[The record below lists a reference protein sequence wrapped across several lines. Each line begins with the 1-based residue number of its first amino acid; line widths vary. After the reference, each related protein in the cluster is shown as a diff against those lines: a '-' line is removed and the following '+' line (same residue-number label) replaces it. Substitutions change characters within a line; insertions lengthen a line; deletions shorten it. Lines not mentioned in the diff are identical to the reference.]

1 MMTKKV
7 IKNIIT
13 SFIIALIL
21 SMMGP
26 KYFDAMPIL
35 IILMMAKVKAIPHNI
50 LPAELRLDISLL
62 LPLMM

>member
-13 SFIIALIL
+13 SFIIALML
-21 SMMGP
+21 RMMGP
-26 KYFDAMPIL
+26 KYLDAMPIL

-50 LPAELRLDISLL
+50 LPAELRLDI
-62 LPLMM
+62 